1 VSIFDRD
8 KSAAKIPA
16 SLITG
21 FLGSGKTTLLNHI
34 LGHADMRDSA
44 VIVNEFG
51 DVGLDHLFMRRI
63 DGETVV
69 MSSGCLCCTV
79 RSDLEST
86 LRDLMAKRASGA
98 VPPFA
103 RVLIETTG
111 LADPA
116 PIVHLFFSNP
126 FLMHDYRLDAV
137 ITTVDAV
144 NGMRQLDEQPES
156 VKQAAIADRLLLTK
170 ADLADEDMIVALA
183 ARLAALNPGAPML
196 RVAHGVIAPDQLFA
210 AALFDPARKTPDV
223 RAWLREEAIAAQHAH
238 HHGHQHHDVNRHDA
252 RVRAFCLSFDAPLDW
267 MAFNGWLAALR
278 RERGDRLL
286 RVKGVLDL
294 IDEPGP
300 VAIHGVHHVFHPPV
314 AIDRWPEGMRG
325 SRIVYITRDLER
337 TEVEASYADFMLRVA
352 AN

>member
-1 VSIFDRD
+1 LSIFDRD
-8 KSAAKIPA
+8 KSAAKVPA

-21 FLGSGKTTLLNHI
+21 FLGSGKTTLLNHV
-34 LGHADMRDSA
+34 LGHAEMSDSA

-51 DVGLDHLFMRRI
+51 EVGLDHLFMRQI

-116 PIVHLFFSNP
+116 PIVQLFFSNP

-137 ITTVDAV
+137 VTTVDAV
-144 NGMRQLDEQPES
+144 NGMRQLDEQPEPI
-156 VKQAAIADRLLLTK
+156 KQAAIADRLLLTK
-170 ADLADEDMIVALA
+170 VDLASAAEVAGLE
-183 ARLAALNPGAPML
+183 ARLDTLNPGAPVL

-223 RAWLREEAIAAQHAH
+223 RAWLREEAIAARHDH
-238 HHGHQHHDVNRHDA
+238 HHHHHDVNRHDA

-267 MAFNGWLAALR
+267 MVFNRWLAALR

-300 VAIHGVHHVFHPPV
+300 VAIHGVHHVFHPPIL
-314 AIDRWPEGMRG
+314 IDRWPDDERR
-325 SRIVYITRDLER
+325 SRIIFITRDLDR
-337 TEVEASYADFMLRVA
+337 AEVEASYADFMARVTA
-352 AN
+352 G